1 MSSARALLDR
11 LFAGGTGALALVAT
25 DGRLLR
31 ANPPFQELL
40 GLPEGS
46 PYGDVGFAATAG
58 WPCIAAAM
66 QGAPDATQR
75 MSLTLPRRDGVG
87 PSLPVDV
94 LALEL
99 DGERCALLQCE
110 SADALARAR
119 AERDRLFALA
129 PDLVALL
136 DADGRLREAN
146 PAWTVSL
153 GWETGQLLGTAL
165 PDLAHEDDRGRLAA
179 ALRASAT
186 TPDVLRARLRSRFGG
201 WRWFEWTISAF
212 DDGRVYAT
220 ARDVTGQLRAREAL
234 MRHRDELEA
243 RIAERTAELDDAL
256 ARLRLHADNSPLATI
271 EWDPAL
277 RVSYWSHRAT
287 EVTGWHLDEVE
298 GRRPRQAP
306 LFDADAANAF
316 EAQMGRLLRREVAR
330 QAHTHR
336 VRARDGRELVC
347 EWFDSAVYD
356 ARGNVASILSLVQ
369 DVTARE
375 AAAAALADSEERF
388 RLAFEQTA
396 VGMAH
401 LDLDGRWLRSNRRLA
416 QMLGHG
422 EGALPPQGS
431 LFDAIHPDDRAADA
445 AALAALRAGEV
456 ESCRLERRL
465 LRAGGGAFWAQ
476 QTLSLRREADG
487 RPVHFILVVEDIDA
501 RKQAEQALQAARED
515 LEAKVA
521 DRTRE
526 LERLMAALEHQARQ
540 DPLTGLPNR
549 RGLMDRLP
557 RTLER
562 SGRQQGGVVVMF
574 VDLDRFKQV
583 NDSHGHEAGDA
594 LLRECAARLVAT
606 VRKTDIVARL
616 GGDEFVVV
624 LENVR
629 APAEQARRVAEKIR
643 LALAAP
649 LLLGGVPLA
658 ISASIGVVVHEGGRA
673 TPEDLIARADHGMYA
688 AKRGGGNAVRLR
700 EAEAGAGC
708 EAAGA

>member
-1 MSSARALLDR
+1 MTGTGALLDR
-11 LFAGGTGALALVAT
+11 LFAVDPGAVALVAA

-31 ANPPFQELL
+31 ANSAFGSLL
-40 GLPEGS
+40 GLP
-46 PYGDVGFAATAG
+46 DATALRDVDLAG
-58 WPCIAAAM
+58 SADWPLLEAALH
-66 QGAPDATQR
+66 GTVDRPQR
-75 MSLTLPRRDGVG
+75 VALALPRHDGVG
-87 PSLPVDV
+87 QTLPADI
-94 LALEL
+94 LALDL
-99 DGERCALLQCE
+99 DGQRCVLLQC
-110 SADALARAR
+110 SGVDALARAR
-119 AERDRLFALA
+119 AERDRFFALA

-136 DADGRLREAN
+136 DAQGCLCEAN

-153 GWETGQLLGTAL
+153 GWETRQLLGTAL
-165 PDLAHEDDRGRLAA
+165 AALAHEDDRERLQA
-179 ALRASAT
+179 ALRACAT
-186 TPDVLRARLRSRFGG
+186 GADVLRARLRSRFGG

-212 DDGRVYAT
+212 DDGRLYAT

-243 RIAERTAELDDAL
+243 RIAERTAELDAAL
-256 ARLRLHADNSPLATI
+256 ARLRLHADNSPLASI
-271 EWDPAL
+271 EWDAAL
-277 RVSYWSHRAT
+277 RVSYWSHRAAGL
-287 EVTGWHLDEVE
+287 TGWRADEVE
-298 GRRPRQAP
+298 GRTPRHAP
-306 LFDADAANAF
+306 LFDSAAAGAL
-316 EAQMGRLLRREVAR
+316 EARMGRLLRREAAR
-330 QAHTHR
+330 QVHTQR
-336 VRARDGRELVC
+336 VRTRDGRELVC

-356 ARGNVASILSLVQ
+356 ARGEVVSILSLVQ

-401 LDLDGRWLRSNRRLA
+401 LDLEGRWLRSNRRLA

-422 EGALPPQGS
+422 DGGLPAQGS
-431 LFDAIHPDDRAADA
+431 LFDVVHPDDRAADA

-465 LRAGGGAFWAQ
+465 LRTGGGAFWAQ

-501 RKQAEQALQAARED
+501 RKRAEQALQAAHEE

-521 DRTRE
+521 ARTRE
-526 LERLMAALEHQARQ
+526 LERLMAVLEHQARQ

-549 RGLMDRLP
+549 RGLMERLP

-629 APAEQARRVAEKIR
+629 EPAGQAHRVAEKIR
-643 LALAAP
+643 HALAAP

-658 ISASIGVVVHEGGRA
+658 ISASIGVVVHEGGVA
-673 TPEDLIARADHGMYA
+673 TPEELIARADHGMYA

-700 EAEAGAGC
+700 EPQAEAG
-708 EAAGA
+708 